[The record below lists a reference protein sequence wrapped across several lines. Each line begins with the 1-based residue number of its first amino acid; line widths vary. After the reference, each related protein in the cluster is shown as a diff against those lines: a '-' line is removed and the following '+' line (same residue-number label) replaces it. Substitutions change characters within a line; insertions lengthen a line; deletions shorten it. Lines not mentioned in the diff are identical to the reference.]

1 MLEHKTSEVYK
12 SFAGS
17 ICLNEN
23 SLLLLKGG
31 FNQVNILKDKDEYVV
46 SFEHGLMDVNLLNKL
61 IGPALTIGKII
72 TIENN
77 LLNLSLVYKFSD
89 DIIVPNIIKGL
100 ADGKELKEWSM
111 INITPKIIIIGDLM
125 APHIRKIPLMSL
137 RIKEIGINQDI
148 SKTIEQDELTYAISN
163 RQYQVPSIYGPLV

>member
-12 SFAGS
+12 SFAGN

-31 FNQVNILKDKDEYVV
+31 FNQVNILKDKDEYVI

-61 IGPALTIGKII
+61 IGPTLAIGKII
-72 TIENN
+72 TLESN
-77 LLNLSLVYKFSD
+77 LLNLSLVYKFKEG
-89 DIIVPNIIKGL
+89 IIVPDVIKNIVKVKEVEEWSTFNII
-100 ADGKELKEWSM
+100 
-111 INITPKIIIIGDLM
+111 PKIIIIGDLM

-137 RIKEIGINQDI
+137 RTKEIGINSGI
-148 SKTIEQDELTYAISN
+148 SKTIEENELSYAISN